1 LRAADITP
9 VKTTRGYQL
18 VTEDQLSAVDSTL
31 RIVAVKKGSR
41 AKNLKLTVDSV
52 GELFLPTTTD
62 LSGFEIQIKRGAR
75 LLKNLKIT

>member
-31 RIVAVKKGSR
+31 RIVAVKKGVRS
-41 AKNLKLTVDSV
+41 KSFKLTVDTV
-52 GELFLPTTTD
+52 GELFVSTATD
-62 LSGFEIQIKRGAR
+62 LSGYEIQIKRGAR
-75 LLKNLKIT
+75 TLKSVRVI